1 MNLFIELQLV
11 HGREGG
17 TNKSSLNALL
27 QLAVLRLLRFAVRTQ
42 TRKANKSFSKQK
54 WKKQQQKMRR
64 EEEQES
70 RREEAVSVSCLE
82 DKTNVWCTT
91 KAPPKSFNYNQI
103 EKTKKNKK
111 KKRRKSRKIKP
122 ALMSYTHTHTG
133 TPLFDLF
140 RVAVQGCL

>member
-1 MNLFIELQLV
+1 
-11 HGREGG
+11 
-17 TNKSSLNALL
+17 
-27 QLAVLRLLRFAVRTQ
+27 
-42 TRKANKSFSKQK
+42 
-54 WKKQQQKMRR
+54 MRR

-111 KKRRKSRKIKP
+111 TKKRKSRKIKP

-133 TPLFDLF
+133 THLCLTCLEWLCRVVYNSLCVNSGKVSTLFVLGKF
-140 RVAVQGCL
+140 V